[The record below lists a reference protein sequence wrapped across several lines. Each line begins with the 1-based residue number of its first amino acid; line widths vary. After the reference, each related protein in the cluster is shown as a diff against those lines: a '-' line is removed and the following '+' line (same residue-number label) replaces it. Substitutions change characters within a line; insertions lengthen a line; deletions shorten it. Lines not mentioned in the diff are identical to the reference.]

1 MDIKQIMNKNIR
13 NVPSK
18 EWVCWLLLTGNV
30 LQTLSGLI
38 NFVQTEYQLVSP
50 IIPKSTIL
58 EIARPHIYVSLVA
71 GIVLLVSLW
80 LYFFKKH
87 LLVIILQL
95 LLIIAY
101 QAGLILYFI

>member
-13 NVPSK
+13 NIPAK

-50 IIPKSTIL
+50 IIPQSTIL
-58 EIARPHIYVSLVA
+58 EIARPHIYASLVA
-71 GIVLLVSLW
+71 GIVLLISLW

-87 LLVIILQL
+87 LLVIILQT
-95 LLIIAY
+95 LLIVAY